1 MPAGM
6 GGAAPAGPQ
15 TLSQPP
21 TIPLSPPLSPQDS
34 QPLRLVVCGTD
45 TDVGKTVVS
54 ALLVQG
60 LGASYWKPVQCGLEG
75 GGDRE
80 RLRQWLQL
88 SEARLLPEAYRLAA
102 PVSPHWAAELEGAQ
116 AGAGGLSID
125 ASRLALPAVEG
136 PLVVECAGGLLVPL
150 RRDRLQIEQLQAWGL
165 PVLLVARSGLGT
177 LNHTLLSLE
186 ALAHRRIPVLGLVVN
201 GPPHADNPRTLAA
214 LGGVPLLACLPP
226 LETINRPSLAALWQ
240 SSGLGPNLAAAAQDL
255 AAQAGPSRGTGE
267 APSPGGKPGSGPG
280 PGSAFGPAAGPGSGP
295 RSGPEARSGTG
306 SGTGP
311 VLPPLEHR

>member
-1 MPAGM
+1 M
-6 GGAAPAGPQ
+6 
-15 TLSQPP
+15 
-21 TIPLSPPLSPQDS
+21 SP

-60 LGASYWKPVQCGLEG
+60 LGASYWKPVQCGSEG

-88 SEARLLPEAYRLAA
+88 AEPRLLPEAYRLAA
-102 PVSPHWAAELEGAQ
+102 PVSPHWAAELEGAAERQ
-116 AGAGGLSID
+116 GTGALEGAGPGAIGAPID
-125 ASRLALPAVEG
+125 LSRLTLPAVAG

-150 RRDRLQIEQLQAWGL
+150 RRDRLQIEQIQAWGL

-186 ALAHRRIPVLGLVVN
+186 ALAQRCIPVLGLVLY
-201 GPPHADNPRTLAA
+201 GPHHADNPRTLAA

-226 LETINRPSLAALWQ
+226 LPAINRQSLADFWQ
-240 SSGLGPNLAAAAQDL
+240 ASGLAQALAAAAMGL
-255 AAQAGPSRGTGE
+255 ATKRGPSLGGNPGPIAGPGASSGAAAGLR
-267 APSPGGKPGSGPG
+267 PGSG
-280 PGSAFGPAAGPGSGP
+280 AGPA
-295 RSGPEARSGTG
+295 
-306 SGTGP
+306 
-311 VLPPLEHR
+311 LPNPDHA